1 MAGPTYYQDPDEVR
15 YWREQASP
23 FRFIYDAARARDA
36 ELSASGRKPIFGGLL
51 SKDEGSRGLSTSEF
65 EVDNNL
71 GGVLAGLLAPVL
83 KAFDAPYSA
92 YQGLI
97 PEQDLVPEVMGT
109 AGLAMGGGAAIPS
122 PANSLRSG
130 SLRSK
135 IELPPAKNAAEQ
147 VAKDILEIRAAG
159 GAKSVTNE
167 MMAKADPQY
176 MFENTP
182 LAMDTA
188 SRLARASEQEY
199 AGDYYSGS
207 NSAFSR
213 FNEAAWPD
221 TDKGVFASNAPSV
234 ADSYVDKA
242 ESIFSGET
250 PTIYPLMVRG
260 GADFPVIDA
269 KGNFFTHIPS
279 SSLPDELSMLGNS
292 VGRKLETDEI
302 AEYLAEKEFDGQ
314 GNLISRPPGVIFQ
327 DLVDPGRFR
336 FKKYEGETDAMAQER
351 IKDSARPSDVIN
363 VSDRS
368 RLRSKFARFDPEF
381 AHLSDLMAAN
391 KSASG
396 GLLSAATAG
405 EIKSMDVP
413 RQMPSNNVLDPVDRL
428 TPEQLAGAVP
438 FERTSGF
445 AEPRVG
451 GGRAKD
457 PALFTTFSSK
467 KQSGV
472 APSDWSVSGRRLSSE
487 TEAPRLVTAEKLKD
501 AGFTDMFGF
510 VADST
515 MGDTVFDKIN
525 NVELPRSVMQQG
537 GHEFGD
543 NIDGR
548 GFASDDVQLGTKE
561 KVWRKTVE
569 EGGKPVVTPMTMGAA
584 GGDFSMHQ
592 TMNLAQIIEAM
603 ADNIDPNFVP
613 LRGAAKNNQRFLPE
627 GMGLLSPELP
637 AYLSNLKGGER
648 AAFAKSLDTK
658 AALDAGVPSVGA
670 VRWATTAP
678 ELAGQPLLSSG
689 FRSFEPETGGFF
701 NYGDTHASYNA
712 TIPRVGENMTMGETR
727 PWYLQFPDEAYP
739 KMVASTPKGA
749 NMLKTEA
756 MPKDMR
762 AFQMNPNM
770 SQAIDDQWVDTQMM
784 YDEILRNQGK
794 EAADM
799 YALDA
804 LVNRAQMSGNY

>member
-1 MAGPTYYQDPDEVR
+1 MGIISAQQDPDEVR

-135 IELPPAKNAAEQ
+135 IKLPPAKNAAEQ

-242 ESIFSGET
+242 ESIFSGAT

-279 SSLPDELSMLGNS
+279 SGLPDELSMLGNS

-327 DLVDPGRFR
+327 DLVDPGFAR

-396 GLLSAATAG
+396 GLLSAAIGSQQKADAPFDMGGGGLIMTSPDYKIYEGSPKRAQQVIDNLAVETIDTFLEMEKRFGREQAIKYANDVVSSGKVTSSVIEAARKANAPSWMIAALTTSAG
-405 EIKSMDVP
+405 LLGS
-413 RQMPSNNVLDPVDRL
+413 NVLND
-428 TPEQLAGAVP
+428 G
-438 FERTSGF
+438 
-445 AEPRVG
+445 
-451 GGRAKD
+451 
-457 PALFTTFSSK
+457 
-467 KQSGV
+467 QS
-472 APSDWSVSGRRLSSE
+472 
-487 TEAPRLVTAEKLKD
+487 
-501 AGFTDMFGF
+501 
-510 VADST
+510 
-515 MGDTVFDKIN
+515 
-525 NVELPRSVMQQG
+525 
-537 GHEFGD
+537 
-543 NIDGR
+543 
-548 GFASDDVQLGTKE
+548 
-561 KVWRKTVE
+561 E
-569 EGGKPVVTPMTMGAA
+569 EGP
-584 GGDFSMHQ
+584 
-592 TMNLAQIIEAM
+592 I
-603 ADNIDPNFVP
+603 
-613 LRGAAKNNQRFLPE
+613 
-627 GMGLLSPELP
+627 
-637 AYLSNLKGGER
+637 
-648 AAFAKSLDTK
+648 
-658 AALDAGVPSVGA
+658 
-670 VRWATTAP
+670 
-678 ELAGQPLLSSG
+678 
-689 FRSFEPETGGFF
+689 
-701 NYGDTHASYNA
+701 
-712 TIPRVGENMTMGETR
+712 
-727 PWYLQFPDEAYP
+727 
-739 KMVASTPKGA
+739 
-749 NMLKTEA
+749 
-756 MPKDMR
+756 
-762 AFQMNPNM
+762 
-770 SQAIDDQWVDTQMM
+770 
-784 YDEILRNQGK
+784 
-794 EAADM
+794 
-799 YALDA
+799 
-804 LVNRAQMSGNY
+804 